1 MTRPKRF
8 RSWTVAEFLEALG
21 AVLIVIAIVIV
32 FSEILLAGVGWRR

>member
-21 AVLIVIAIVIV
+21 AVLIVNNNDD
-32 FSEILLAGVGWRR
+32 FSEGDVSDINAASL